1 MNRWGKTFLVCLR
14 LAVGWHFLYEGLWK
28 IDSDTGTAAY
38 STSWHP
44 LQTSV
49 AHLHDYYTTAA
60 PGDFARADAWFDEI
74 VKTFKGRNHALDEAQ
89 KARLGELRDKVKLAV
104 LAASRGE
111 IAPSEIVGFD
121 WIYLR
126 DEVLR
131 LQAPP
136 AGEVFTAL
144 PFIQASAGPFRGL
157 FRAAVPDIDGLAR
170 LSAASVRSAL
180 DTRRVEVLEHFA
192 KFGRPFDEEQKARLA
207 KACEDLEAAVVATLN
222 DESFRARLADYRA
235 LQARVNGDPSSVTA
249 PFSRERLAEDRRK
262 LDVIAGEL
270 LAFVNDPVEELAVQA
285 QQIATATQLAA
296 GPFAAPP
303 SSSAW
308 IDRFIK
314 VGLTAMGVCLL
325 LGLFTPVAALA
336 AAVQL
341 LVFYLASPPW
351 PGLPAATMG
360 GHYLY
365 VDRNLIEML
374 AALAIAATGS
384 GRFAGLDAYLP
395 AFPRRQNVERPVE
408 IGALALSCKGE
419 QS

>member
-1 MNRWGKTFLVCLR
+1 VCLR
-14 LAVGWHFLYEGLWK
+14 IAVGWHFLYEGLWK
-28 IDSDTGTAAY
+28 IDSDTGAAAY
-38 STSWHP
+38 ATSWYP

-49 AHLHDYYTTAA
+49 ARLRDYYMTAS
-60 PGDFARADAWFDEI
+60 PGDYARTDAWFDEI
-74 VKTFKGRNHALDEAQ
+74 VKTFKGRNHALDEMQ

-111 IAPSEIVGFD
+111 IAPAEIVGFD

-126 DEVLR
+126 DEVLQR
-131 LQAPP
+131 SAPP

-144 PFIQASAGPFRGL
+144 PFIQASAGPFRGA
-157 FRAAVPDIDGLAR
+157 FRGAVPDIDGLER
-170 LSAASVRSAL
+170 LSAASVQ
-180 DTRRVEVLEHFA
+180 RVLEARQLEILEHFA
-192 KFGRPFDEEQKARLA
+192 KSGRPFDEEQKAKLA
-207 KACEDLEAAVVATLN
+207 KACEDLKTAAVTTVN
-222 DESFRARLADYRA
+222 EESFQARLADYRA
-235 LQARVNGDPSSVTA
+235 LRARVDRDPGLVTA

-262 LDVIAGEL
+262 LDAIAGEL

-285 QQIATATQLAA
+285 QQIATVAQLAA

-303 SSSAW
+303 SASLW

-325 LGLFTPVAALA
+325 LGLFTPVAAVA

-365 VDRNLIEML
+365 VDRNVVEMF

-384 GRFAGLDAYLP
+384 GRIAGLDAYVT
-395 AFPRRQNVERPVE
+395 AWRRRRKNAPVE
-408 IGALALSCKGE
+408 ADEPVLAH
-419 QS
+419 